1 MQDTSYVSPRSRSR
15 NLGVNVKTT
24 FSEKWEGNFNY
35 SNSTFDYAQVE
46 SPYYEQQQINTL
58 TGSFS
63 YKMNDKI
70 EKIGG
75 GIDYVNGSGSSQYN
89 QFSIRMYSEFLLLNN
104 LNLNIRYNYRIKK
117 IKSSDDYYNSLFK
130 VNLSYRF

>member
-1 MQDTSYVSPRSRSR
+1 
-15 NLGVNVKTT
+15 
-24 FSEKWEGNFNY
+24 
-35 SNSTFDYAQVE
+35 
-46 SPYYEQQQINTL
+46 
-58 TGSFS
+58 
-63 YKMNDKI
+63 MNHKI

-75 GIDYVNGSGSSQYN
+75 GIDYVNGSGSSSYN

-117 IKSSDDYYNSLFK
+117 IKFSDDYYNSLFK